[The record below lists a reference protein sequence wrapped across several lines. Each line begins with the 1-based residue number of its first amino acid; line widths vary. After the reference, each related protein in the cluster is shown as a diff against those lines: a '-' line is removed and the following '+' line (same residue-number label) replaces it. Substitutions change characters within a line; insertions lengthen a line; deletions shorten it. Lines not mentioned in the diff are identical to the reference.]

1 MDFTHFQIENDQL
14 VLDIIVESDA
24 EDLFL
29 AIKNTLAGLRKFPA
43 SLVWALEELNLQ
55 ASIVFCLTRLLALLN
70 KDNFVFIIRL
80 KETNDFL
87 GVVDIHKIDWLENTA
102 SIGFWGNSIFK
113 QKGYMTQALSLVVN
127 TLFSKWNFLGLN
139 AYVDVENVLARKLC
153 EKAGFLLKNI
163 EYQSVQ
169 NPVDGSFRDICHYQT
184 EKKI

>member
-87 GVVDIHKIDWLENTA
+87 GVVDIHKIVWLENTA
-102 SIGFWGNSIFK
+102 SIGW
-113 QKGYMTQALSLVVN
+113 
-127 TLFSKWNFLGLN
+127 FLGKLN
-139 AYVDVENVLARKLC
+139 
-153 EKAGFLLKNI
+153 I
-163 EYQSVQ
+163 
-169 NPVDGSFRDICHYQT
+169 
-184 EKKI
+184 